1 MWIDF
6 FSLCLILSIIS
17 LIFFFLCFYK
27 TWAIASNWAYRV
39 CALSQ
44 AHAAPISS
52 AVNLCPL
59 RQQKILREL
68 KCRMKT
74 NIYPSL
80 PHIKWKNIF
89 PVNYHLFILKC
100 EILTTIL
107 LGKKYGR
114 TFIRYYV
121 RSPKSK
127 DWKLSK
133 AATAEPMDLRET
145 QFKFCNGYRGSKHTF
160 QI

>member
-59 RQQKILREL
+59 RQQNFLREL

-107 LGKKYGR
+107 LGKK
-114 TFIRYYV
+114 I
-121 RSPKSK
+121 
-127 DWKLSK
+127 WKNIHSILCKITQIKGLKTIQSSYC
-133 AATAEPMDLRET
+133 RE
-145 QFKFCNGYRGSKHTF
+145 SKHTF

>member
-1 MWIDF
+1 VNRF
-6 FSLCLILSIIS
+6 LFPLSHSLNNLSYLLLPLFLQNLSDS
-17 LIFFFLCFYK
+17 LKLNLSC
-27 TWAIASNWAYRV
+27 V

-44 AHAAPISS
+44 AHVAPISS

-59 RQQKILREL
+59 RQQNFLREL

-107 LGKKYGR
+107 LGKK
-114 TFIRYYV
+114 I
-121 RSPKSK
+121 
-127 DWKLSK
+127 WKNIHSILCKITQIKGLKTIQSSYC
-133 AATAEPMDLRET
+133 RE
-145 QFKFCNGYRGSKHTF
+145 SKHTF